1 MTAEFKKR
9 YKRWT
14 WAEIGISAGLVGI
27 ISVGSVFLTGLT
39 GNVWGSRGSNSVYAF
54 THLGRQGHV
63 MEEDLILAPN
73 KYYIKTDG
81 EDKKMYHGKLQVDS
95 GEVIIVGEKYRFFS
109 NWRVEKK
116 ER

>member
-1 MTAEFKKR
+1 MPAEFKKR
-9 YKRWT
+9 HKRWT
-14 WAEIGISAGLVGI
+14 WKEIGISAGLVGI

-39 GNVWGSRGSNSVYAF
+39 GTVWGSRGSRQVYAF
-54 THLGRQGHV
+54 THLGRQSYV

-73 KYYIKTDG
+73 KYYIKIDG
-81 EDKKMYHGKLQVDS
+81 EDERMYHRRLLADS
-95 GEVIIVGEKYRFFS
+95 GEEDIVGEKYRFFS